1 MKRLGVLLVNTPHAQ
16 KAFHVKFLHENLFDR
31 RRVFVVQ
38 EQHIPPHLQKFDN
51 KNLSGYFNLIK
62 NKRIILYLKLRYK
75 SVFLLMKI
83 FLNDIS

>member
-1 MKRLGVLLVNTPHAQ
+1 MCNTIHFKSI
-16 KAFHVKFLHENLFDR
+16 KADLFG
-31 RRVFVVQ
+31 
-38 EQHIPPHLQKFDN
+38 HNN